1 MKTLYFPIEN
11 SIYQKTGAN
20 PKEVVEAVGYRY
32 VKENP
37 EVKPEFG
44 IYQKSE
50 LSICNSNGKF
60 NWNLERVLPEAQS
73 EDFAWIATRFSLKE
87 DIEVKLVFTFYG
99 ATKIYMDGEF
109 LAQTEIWEEVSPDME
124 KVVVKRCGRGDH
136 ILMVLCQKKITGF
149 GCTVRTVNPRWQ
161 WISFYEPFDDRKH
174 IGGCMWSESVKK
186 ADEVNKIYKQFM
198 VSEENSCLY
207 WYPKIQN
214 KNVTEDKKSQT
225 EKYHCAW
232 VGIRIMKEVLFRL
245 SSNWKEVKCWI
256 DGKRIEHFT
265 KKVHLAEGEH
275 NVLLVSQ
282 NRELI
287 LSLTK
292 SEEFTKYGVL
302 YTPIPVKQYSG
313 WLYLWGLEEKEENLK
328 PELLLRTD
336 RVFNDGLTGTY
347 WCSDILDG
355 YIRPY
360 LKSRLFGQWN
370 YPLGVTLYG
379 LLKCGET
386 FRIEDFCHYVAAHI
400 GVCVDY
406 MRYAKWDKQQ
416 YGVPEINFLIS
427 NVEMLDDCGAFGAA
441 MLEDK
446 KSQSLERQ
454 KEIDETASEIYQ
466 FISND
471 VKRTK
476 KGAMCRKIKN
486 SFINNTI
493 WADDLYM
500 SIPFLIRY
508 AKLHK
513 EETVLEFC
521 AKQFLLYM
529 DYLYMPQKKLI
540 SHVYDMKFHSKTMI
554 PWGRGN
560 GWAIFTLSELLI
572 VYPEKGYYREEL
584 IQWFRKLSDTYK
596 ELQGESGLW
605 NQLLDDKESYEETS
619 ATAMFICAFCRGI
632 RFHWMNEDNIS
643 AFKECVLK
651 AWTALCTYA
660 IDNSGNVYG
669 ICKGSGYSFS
679 REYYREQLLWNLNDT
694 HGIGMVLLAGAE
706 IYHMMTGGTNEF
718 EK

>member
-1 MKTLYFPIEN
+1 M
-11 SIYQKTGAN
+11 
-20 PKEVVEAVGYRY
+20 
-32 VKENP
+32 
-37 EVKPEFG
+37 
-44 IYQKSE
+44 
-50 LSICNSNGKF
+50 
-60 NWNLERVLPEAQS
+60 
-73 EDFAWIATRFSLKE
+73 
-87 DIEVKLVFTFYG
+87 
-99 ATKIYMDGEF
+99 
-109 LAQTEIWEEVSPDME
+109 
-124 KVVVKRCGRGDH
+124 
-136 ILMVLCQKKITGF
+136 
-149 GCTVRTVNPRWQ
+149 
-161 WISFYEPFDDRKH
+161 
-174 IGGCMWSESVKK
+174 
-186 ADEVNKIYKQFM
+186 
-198 VSEENSCLY
+198 
-207 WYPKIQN
+207 
-214 KNVTEDKKSQT
+214 T
-225 EKYHCAW
+225 EK
-232 VGIRIMKEVLFRL
+232 R
-245 SSNWKEVKCWI
+245 
-256 DGKRIEHFT
+256 
-265 KKVHLAEGEH
+265 
-275 NVLLVSQ
+275 
-282 NRELI
+282 
-287 LSLTK
+287 
-292 SEEFTKYGVL
+292 
-302 YTPIPVKQYSG
+302 
-313 WLYLWGLEEKEENLK
+313 
-328 PELLLRTD
+328 
-336 RVFNDGLTGTY
+336 
-347 WCSDILDG
+347 
-355 YIRPY
+355 
-360 LKSRLFGQWN
+360 
-370 YPLGVTLYG
+370 
-379 LLKCGET
+379 KCG
-386 FRIEDFCHYVAAHI
+386 
-400 GVCVDY
+400 
-406 MRYAKWDKQQ
+406 M
-416 YGVPEINFLIS
+416 
-427 NVEMLDDCGAFGAA
+427 
-441 MLEDK
+441 K